1 METVA
6 NFLSLGSKIT
16 VDSDCT
22 HEIKR
27 HLFPGRK
34 AMANPDSILKS
45 RDITLSIKVCIVKA
59 IVFPVVMWWYESWSM
74 KKAKH
79 WRTDDFL
86 ALENTLESPLDSGD
100 MQPVYPKRNQS
111 WIFIGRSMLKLKI
124 QYFGHLTVRAN
135 SLEKTLMLGKIEGK
149 RRRGQQRMRWL
160 DGITDSMDRN
170 LSKLW
175 QIVKDREA
183 WHAVVHGVAKS
194 RTQLSNWT
202 TTTKPLLL

>member
-100 MQPVYPKRNQS
+100 MQQVYPKRNQS
-111 WIFIGRSMLKLKI
+111 WIFIGRSMLKLKL
-124 QYFGHLTVRAN
+124 QYFGHLMGTAN
-135 SLEKTLMLGKIEGK
+135 SLEKTLMLGKKEGK
-149 RRRGQQRMRWL
+149 RRRGQQRMRRL
-160 DGITDSMDRN
+160 DASPT
-170 LSKLW
+170 
-175 QIVKDREA
+175 Q
-183 WHAVVHGVAKS
+183 
-194 RTQLSNWT
+194 RTWIWT
-202 TTTKPLLL
+202 NSGR